1 MSLNTSQH
9 RDVAEQADSLDRS
22 SFVPLYYQLQEILKE
37 QIESGIWAPGDA
49 LPSEPALARN
59 FRVSRVVVRQALA
72 ILADDR
78 QIVRKRGRGTFV
90 ADPKLESRA
99 GGICRLIGSAAK
111 SPISLR
117 VLHAARASVEES
129 VRERLQMDGLEALA
143 LTTALGARE
152 TPIAI
157 CQSFLRPE
165 EAQWLESVARVGQH
179 LPSDLRLPTGMQ
191 LAHSEVSIETS
202 HCSKFEADS
211 FNIRAGA
218 PAFLVHC
225 VEYRDDQGQPRPLE
239 FARVV
244 YRADVV
250 QFHLELSPEGRSS
263 EVAATWA
270 VSGEPALS
278 AHER

>member
-1 MSLNTSQH
+1 MALSSSQH
-9 RDVAEQADSLDRS
+9 RETTHHADPLDRS

-59 FRVSRVVVRQALA
+59 FRVSRVVVRQALS

-78 QIVRKRGRGTFV
+78 QIVRVRGRGTFV

-99 GGICRLIGSAAK
+99 GGICRLIASAGR
-111 SPISLR
+111 SPVSLR
-117 VLHAARASVEES
+117 VLHASHASVEES
-129 VRERLQMDGLEALA
+129 VRERLRMDGVEAFS
-143 LTTALGARE
+143 LTAALGVRE

-157 CQSFLRPE
+157 CQSFLRPD
-165 EAQWLESVARVGQH
+165 EARWLESVAQVGQH
-179 LPSDLRLPTGMQ
+179 LPNALRLPAGMQ

-202 HCSKFEADS
+202 HCSQFEADT
-211 FNIRAGA
+211 FGIRPRA

-225 VEYRDDQGQPRPLE
+225 VEYRDDHGRPRPLE

-270 VSGEPALS
+270 VSADPVLS